1 MHELPD
7 PPSAT
12 LSPIQRHRR
21 DSAAR
26 TLAASRIA
34 NLATLDAA
42 GSIML
47 IENLRAALD
56 ETLRLLDECSN

>member
-7 PPSAT
+7 PPPAT
-12 LSPIQRHRR
+12 LCPAQRRRR
-21 DSAAR
+21 DTAAR
-26 TLAASRIA
+26 TLAASRLA

-56 ETLRLLDECSN
+56 DTLRLLDECSN